1 MLADEPRCLPA
12 QVLSNTS
19 YAAASQGIAAALQR
33 YAANRHPY
41 ARAADEVE
49 LAILAADAHKGAA
62 AAAVDL
68 AGKPVSSADADIR
81 GLVQEPSRGEARAG
95 AAGRVASSTAQQDEL

>member
-1 MLADEPRCLPA
+1 M
-12 QVLSNTS
+12 LSNTT
-19 YAAASQGIAAALQR
+19 YAAASRGIALALQH

-49 LAILAADAHKGAA
+49 LAILAADARKGAAA

-68 AGKPVSSADADIR
+68 AGKPVSSAGAGVR
-81 GLVQEPSRGEARAG
+81 GLVQEPSRGEAQAG
-95 AAGRVASSTAQQDEL
+95 AAGRVASSIAQQDEL